1 MGPQHHDGLTGPSTE
16 SKKRSHHMTTRKRKP
31 AAEFA
36 SNAASDGAHSM
47 TGSSNG
53 RQRKRRAVDYTL
65 QLEDNKHE
73 DSPKKSKKPA
83 RKPDEEK
90 RSRVY

>member
-1 MGPQHHDGLTGPSTE
+1 
-16 SKKRSHHMTTRKRKP
+16 MTTRKRKP
-31 AAEFA
+31 ATDLV

-47 TGSSNG
+47 AESSKG
-53 RQRKRRAVDYTL
+53 RTRKRRVADATL
-65 QLEDNKHE
+65 QLEDDDHE

-90 RSRVY
+90 RLRVY